1 MLKGY
6 RQVLVTGGLG
16 FIGRH
21 LTDALRAL
29 GKDVIV
35 LDNLSRVVNATLR
48 PDITFVDVD
57 IRDSRQTAQVMEG
70 VDLVF
75 HTASNA
81 NGTISV
87 THPRFD
93 FETNVVGTFN
103 VAEAATKAGVKRLVY
118 LSSASVYG
126 RPQRFPM
133 DEEHPRRPFVPYG
146 ASKLAGELACLSFH
160 HSAGLPVVV
169 GRPFC
174 VYGPGENPKWALVEV
189 SRFLRW
195 PLNNLPIPIVGDID
209 GKTRDFVHVRDLVS
223 GLLLIADKA
232 PAGEVFNVGSGTEV
246 SMRQLVQVISVVT
259 GREAVIAGIPEVTED
274 TYRLVA
280 DIGKIRSLGYVPQWS
295 LVDGV
300 REIAALLGDHPEVP
314 SGETIF
320 KSGQHGESAANAGN
334 AVHVAPEE
342 AEGVLEFIG
351 QAVRR
356 TGMR

>member
-1 MLKGY
+1 MLEGY
-6 RQVLVTGGLG
+6 KQVLVTGGLG
-16 FIGRH
+16 FIAGH
-21 LTDALRAL
+21 LIDALRQL

-35 LDNLSRVVNATLR
+35 LDNLSRVVNATPR
-48 PDITFVDVD
+48 PDVTFVDAD
-57 IRDSRQTAQVMEG
+57 IRKPAQIAAAFEG

-103 VAEAATKAGVKRLVY
+103 VAEAARKTGVKRLVY

-174 VYGPGENPKWALVEV
+174 VYGRGENPKWALVEV

-195 PLNNLPIPIVGDID
+195 HLNGLPIPIVGDVD

-223 GLLLIADKA
+223 GLLLIADRA
-232 PAGEVFNVGSGTEV
+232 PAGEIFNVGSGTEV
-246 SMRQLVQVISVVT
+246 SMRQLVEVISMVT

-280 DIGKIRSLGYVPQWS
+280 DIGKIRSLGYAPQCS

-300 REIAALLGDHPEVP
+300 REISEVLGDHPEVP

-320 KSGQHGESAANAGN
+320 KSGQHGESAADAGD
-334 AVHVAPEE
+334 AIHVAPEE
-342 AEGVLEFIG
+342 AESALELGEPGII
-351 QAVRR
+351 RL
-356 TGMR
+356 

>member
-1 MLKGY
+1 M
-6 RQVLVTGGLG
+6 
-16 FIGRH
+16 
-21 LTDALRAL
+21 
-29 GKDVIV
+29 
-35 LDNLSRVVNATLR
+35 
-48 PDITFVDVD
+48 
-57 IRDSRQTAQVMEG
+57 
-70 VDLVF
+70 VF

-103 VAEAATKAGVKRLVY
+103 VAEAARKAGVKRLVY

-174 VYGPGENPKWALVEV
+174 VYGRGENPKWALVEV

-195 PLNNLPIPIVGDID
+195 HLNGLPIPIVGNVD

-223 GLLLIADKA
+223 GLLLERRSSRAGSTGNPQPM
-232 PAGEVFNVGSGTEV
+232 PATPWVETLAGSPYTAAV
-246 SMRQLVQVISVVT
+246 SGPGRSAFSFSRTALSFCRVASSCCNRMLVSRSSMVV
-259 GREAVIAGIPEVTED
+259 
-274 TYRLVA
+274 
-280 DIGKIRSLGYVPQWS
+280 SS
-295 LVDGV
+295 
-300 REIAALLGDHPEVP
+300 
-314 SGETIF
+314 F
-320 KSGQHGESAANAGN
+320 
-334 AVHVAPEE
+334 
-342 AEGVLEFIG
+342 
-351 QAVRR
+351 QAVGPSLRICL
-356 TGMR
+356 